1 MNLNKSPSPRAFLA
15 LLLAAN
21 AFGAAPPRRPGAR
34 VRWIMGTL
42 CEIDAPGA
50 PDALVGAAFA
60 EIERWD
66 RILSLYKEESEASA
80 LNRAAG
86 TGPRKVSPDLYAAV
100 ETALRLARETGGAFD
115 PTILPVLRGGPAK
128 LPLVGWSKVR
138 LDPAA
143 RTVEL
148 PEAGMGLDFGG
159 VGKGWALDRAAAVF
173 KEAGATRVRF
183 NFGGQI
189 LAVGA
194 PEGTEGW
201 PASVPGRARP
211 LLVKD
216 ASVSASGD
224 TERPG
229 HIRSPFDG
237 LPVRR
242 PGAAVAVLP
251 SAAEADAWSTA
262 LFVLGQA
269 PPSFRGR
276 AFFAPAIPAAARK
289 GGRS

>member
-1 MNLNKSPSPRAFLA
+1 LKFNLNKTALLSLA
-15 LLLAAN
+15 LASN
-21 AFGAAPPRRPGAR
+21 ALGYQRAQR
-34 VRWIMGTL
+34 VRWTMGTL

-50 PDALVGAAFA
+50 PAAAVSAAFA

-86 TGPRKVSPDLYAAV
+86 TGPVLISSDLFAVV
-100 ETALRLARETGGAFD
+100 ETSLRLARETGGAFD
-115 PTILPVLRGGPAK
+115 PTILPVLRGGPEK
-128 LPLVGWSKVR
+128 LALVGWRNVR

-143 RTVEL
+143 GTIEL
-148 PEAGMGLDFGG
+148 PAGMGLDFGG
-159 VGKGWALDRAAAVF
+159 IGKGWALDRAAAVL
-173 KEAGATRVRF
+173 KEAGSTRAMF

-189 LAVGA
+189 LTIG
-194 PEGTEGW
+194 GW
-201 PASVPGRARP
+201 PVTIPGRAEP

-216 ASVSASGD
+216 ASVSVSGD
-224 TERPG
+224 SEHPG
-229 HIRSPFDG
+229 HIKSPFDG

-242 PGAAVAVLP
+242 PGSAVVVLA

-262 LFVLGQA
+262 LFVLGKT
-269 PPSFRGR
+269 PTSFAGR
-276 AFFAPAIPAAARK
+276 AFFDPGIPAAPYK

>member
-1 MNLNKSPSPRAFLA
+1 
-15 LLLAAN
+15 
-21 AFGAAPPRRPGAR
+21 
-34 VRWIMGTL
+34 MGTL

-50 PDALVGAAFA
+50 LDASVSAAFA

-86 TGPRKVSPDLYAAV
+86 TGPVKVSAGLYAA
-100 ETALRLARETGGAFD
+100 ASASLRLARETGGAFD
-115 PTILPVLRGGPAK
+115 PTILPVLRGGPSK

-143 RTVEL
+143 RTIEL
-148 PEAGMGLDFGG
+148 PAGMGLDFGG
-159 VGKGWALDRAAAVF
+159 IGKGWALDQAATVL
-173 KEAGATRVRF
+173 KETGVKHALL

-189 LAVGA
+189 LAIGA
-194 PEGTEGW
+194 PKGAGGW
-201 PASVPGRARP
+201 PVTISGRPEP

-229 HIRSPFDG
+229 HIISPFDG
-237 LPVRR
+237 RAVRR
-242 PGAAVAVLP
+242 PGAAVAVLA
-251 SAAEADAWSTA
+251 SATEADAWSTA
-262 LFVLGQA
+262 LWVLGKA
-269 PPSFRGR
+269 PASFRGR
-276 AFFAPAIPAAARK
+276 SFFDLGIPKKK
-289 GGRS
+289 GERS